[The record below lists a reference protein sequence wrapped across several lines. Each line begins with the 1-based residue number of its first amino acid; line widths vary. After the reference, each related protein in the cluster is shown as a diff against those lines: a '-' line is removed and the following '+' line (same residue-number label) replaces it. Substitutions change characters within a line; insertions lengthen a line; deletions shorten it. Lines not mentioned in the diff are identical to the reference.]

1 MSLLGCSSS
10 STVSHEI
17 VDETFHPS
25 VTLILRLLL
34 LQVMSASRVGV
45 TAGLCDLIAG
55 MTSGVGCATFG
66 PNLAIELEKLYV
78 YSLIWSV
85 GGLLEFED
93 RSVTDRQIAMSVC
106 ADLGELEHW
115 GAGK

>member
-1 MSLLGCSSS
+1 
-10 STVSHEI
+10 
-17 VDETFHPS
+17 
-25 VTLILRLLL
+25 
-34 LQVMSASRVGV
+34 MSASRVGV
-45 TAGLCDLIAG
+45 TAGLCDLITG

-93 RSVTDRQIAMSVC
+93 RSVTDRQTYSIGAYWF
-106 ADLGELEHW
+106 GEIVSDS
-115 GAGK
+115 